1 MSDTKTP
8 KKAETTSKKN
18 EASKTE
24 ASKTEVVKTEVVKTE
39 VVKTEVVKTDVP
51 STEAADTETKTA
63 DDSASK
69 AVSQTKSASQSSIS
83 HFSSVSTPQ
92 YRSGWNNIFGD
103 GSDVKKIV
111 PKEISPNDFP
121 KKFNILD
128 YDIDLILRDA
138 LDVAFNDVL
147 KNRGIDLKGTKELVR
162 FEYNLSCEIKEK

>member
-1 MSDTKTP
+1 MSDAKTP
-8 KKAETTSKKN
+8 KKAETKSKKN
-18 EASKTE
+18 EA
-24 ASKTEVVKTEVVKTE
+24 AKTEVVKTEVVKTE
-39 VVKTEVVKTDVP
+39 VP
-51 STEAADTETKTA
+51 STEAANTETKTA

-69 AVSQTKSASQSSIS
+69 AVSQPKSASQSSIS

-111 PKEISPNDFP
+111 PKEVSQNDFP
-121 KKFNILD
+121 KKFNVLD

-147 KNRGIDLKGTKELVR
+147 KKRGINLKDVKELVR
-162 FEYNLSCEIKEK
+162 FEYNLICEIKEK

>member
-18 EASKTE
+18 ET
-24 ASKTEVVKTEVVKTE
+24 SKTEVAKTEVAKTEVAKTEVVR
-39 VVKTEVVKTDVP
+39 TDVP
-51 STEAADTETKTA
+51 SAEAADTETKTA

-111 PKEISPNDFP
+111 PKEVSQNDFP

-138 LDVAFNDVL
+138 LDAAFNDVL
-147 KNRGIDLKGTKELVR
+147 KKRGINLKDAKELVR
-162 FEYNLSCEIKEK
+162 FEYNIICEIKEK

>member
-8 KKAETTSKKN
+8 RKAETTSKKN
-18 EASKTE
+18 ET
-24 ASKTEVVKTEVVKTE
+24 SKTEVAKTEVVR
-39 VVKTEVVKTDVP
+39 TDVP
-51 STEAADTETKTA
+51 STDAADTETKTA

-69 AVSQTKSASQSSIS
+69 AVLQTKSASQSSIS

-111 PKEISPNDFP
+111 PKEVSQKDFP

-138 LDVAFNDVL
+138 LDAAFNDVL
-147 KNRGIDLKGTKELVR
+147 KKRGINLKGAEELVQ
-162 FEYNLSCEIKEK
+162 FEYNIICEIKEK

>member
-18 EASKTE
+18 ETSKSE
-24 ASKTEVVKTEVVKTE
+24 VAKTEVVRTEVVR
-39 VVKTEVVKTDVP
+39 TDVP
-51 STEAADTETKTA
+51 STDAADTETKTA

-69 AVSQTKSASQSSIS
+69 AVLQTKSASQSSIS

-111 PKEISPNDFP
+111 PKEVSQKDFP

-128 YDIDLILRDA
+128 YDIDLVLRDA
-138 LDVAFNDVL
+138 LDAAFNAVL
-147 KNRGIDLKGTKELVR
+147 KKRGINLKGAKALVR
-162 FEYNLSCEIKEK
+162 FEYNLICEIKEK

>member
-18 EASKTE
+18 ET
-24 ASKTEVVKTEVVKTE
+24 SKTEVAKTEVAKTEVVR
-39 VVKTEVVKTDVP
+39 TDVP
-51 STEAADTETKTA
+51 SAEAADTETKTA

-111 PKEISPNDFP
+111 PKQVSQNDFP

-138 LDVAFNDVL
+138 LDAAFNDVL
-147 KNRGIDLKGTKELVR
+147 KKRGINLKDAEELVR
-162 FEYNLSCEIKEK
+162 FEYNIICEIKEK

>member
-18 EASKTE
+18 ET
-24 ASKTEVVKTEVVKTE
+24 SKTEVAKTEVAKTEVAKTEVVR
-39 VVKTEVVKTDVP
+39 TDVP
-51 STEAADTETKTA
+51 SAEAADTETKTA

-111 PKEISPNDFP
+111 PKEVSQSDFP

-138 LDVAFNDVL
+138 LDAAFNDVL
-147 KNRGIDLKGTKELVR
+147 KKRGINLKDAEKLVR
-162 FEYNLSCEIKEK
+162 FEYNIICEIKEK

>member
-18 EASKTE
+18 ET
-24 ASKTEVVKTEVVKTE
+24 SKTEVAKTEVAKTEVVR
-39 VVKTEVVKTDVP
+39 
-51 STEAADTETKTA
+51 TEAADTETKTA

-111 PKEISPNDFP
+111 PKEVSQNDFP

-138 LDVAFNDVL
+138 LDAAFNDVL
-147 KNRGIDLKGTKELVR
+147 KKRGINLKDAEELVR
-162 FEYNLSCEIKEK
+162 FEYNIICEIKEK

>member
-18 EASKTE
+18 ETSKTEVAKTE
-24 ASKTEVVKTEVVKTE
+24 ASKTEVVKTE
-39 VVKTEVVKTDVP
+39 VP

-111 PKEISPNDFP
+111 PKEVSQNDFP

-147 KNRGIDLKGTKELVR
+147 KKRGINLKGAKELVR
-162 FEYNLSCEIKEK
+162 FEYNIICEIKEK